1 MFLYTIGIEELLVC
15 VSLNLNIIGYT
26 IKVSN
31 NLPIQIKSS
40 AYADDTVGLQSDLKS
55 IELFFK
61 EFKRWGKVSG
71 ASMNESKTKILALN
85 SEHKYLNNIIF
96 VEKIKILGITFNK
109 NGLDMDNLSN
119 CIKKIE
125 NTFNLWNHIN
135 LNMLERITV
144 LKTFALSKL
153 W

>member
-1 MFLYTIGIEELLVC
+1 MLLYTIGIEELLVC

-85 SEHKYLNNIIF
+85 SEHKSLNNIIF

-125 NTFNLWNHIN
+125 NTFNLWSHIN
-135 LNMLERITV
+135 LNMLE
-144 LKTFALSKL
+144 
-153 W
+153 